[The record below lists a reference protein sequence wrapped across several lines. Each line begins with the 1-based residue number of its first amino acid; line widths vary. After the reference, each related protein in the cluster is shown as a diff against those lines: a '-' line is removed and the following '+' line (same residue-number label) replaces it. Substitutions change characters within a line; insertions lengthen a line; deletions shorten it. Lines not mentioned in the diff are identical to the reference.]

1 MSKINA
7 LTKTLA
13 ITGTILVWIPVLAPV
28 LFSTSLFIQRGI
40 FHFDYLLPAEAFPI
54 ALAGGL
60 LLIWASIRAKRYQKL
75 IGWAFIAF
83 VVLPFAGQAVASV
96 TGLATGEVEPV
107 GWQMALLVTAIIT
120 YILAVIAVGVGGI
133 LLIRSIFWSGTST
146 KPQV

>member
-1 MSKINA
+1 MRMINA

-28 LFSTSLFIQRGI
+28 LFSISLFIQRGV
-40 FHFDYLLPAEAFPI
+40 FNFDYLLPAEAFPI

-60 LLIWASIRAKRYQKL
+60 MLIWASIRAKSHQKL
-75 IGWAFIAF
+75 ISWAFVAL
-83 VVLPFAGQAVASV
+83 VVLPFAGQAVASL

-107 GWQMALLVTAIIT
+107 GWQTMLLMAAIIA

-133 LLIRSIFWSGTST
+133 LLIRDLFRKFPSGI
-146 KPQV
+146 

>member
-1 MSKINA
+1 MRKINA

-28 LFSTSLFIQRGI
+28 LFSISLFIQRGA
-40 FHFDYLLPAEAFPI
+40 FHFDYLFPAEAFPI

-60 LLIWASIRAKRYQKL
+60 MLIWASIRAKSHQKL
-75 IGWAFIAF
+75 IGWAFVAF

-107 GWQMALLVTAIIT
+107 GWQMMLLIAAITAF
-120 YILAVIAVGVGGI
+120 ILAVIAAGVGGI
-133 LLIRSIFWSGTST
+133 LLIRDLFR
-146 KPQV
+146 KLPLEE